1 MLPGGM
7 KESQK
12 GAKKLLVFDNFKSFS
27 GSLKSGKDQNF
38 PQESNEL

>member
-12 GAKKLLVFDNFKSFS
+12 QARKPLVFDNFKSFS
-27 GSLKSGKDQNF
+27 GSIKSGKDQNL
-38 PQESNEL
+38 PKESN